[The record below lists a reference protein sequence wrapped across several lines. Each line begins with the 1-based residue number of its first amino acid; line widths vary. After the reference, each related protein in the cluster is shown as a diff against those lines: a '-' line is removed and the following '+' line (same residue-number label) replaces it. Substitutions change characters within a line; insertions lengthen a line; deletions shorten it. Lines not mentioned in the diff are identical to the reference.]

1 MIKFF
6 VDAYADMFEPELS
19 KNGMYLAPSKIKHKS
34 KMIEFSGYNAELRE
48 KLAKISLQDCAPE
61 PLTQDEWLE
70 FFNKE
75 AAEGNDILYFAPA
88 FRVLS
93 DNGEAII
100 NTFKTLQE
108 NYPNQKIMAIDTHT
122 VSRGISEIA
131 FNTKKVYEKSKN
143 LDTALEFA
151 NTIIEK
157 YVSLL
162 AVDSATNLKNSPV
175 FSTAMKNFTGATLNI
190 RPILCADTNCKF
202 RVLDKAKTFPLAV
215 SKLYSNT
222 KLNGLNIADYT
233 FSIVHYQAEK
243 EAKELY
249 DRFRKIVG
257 PSEIRLVEMSL
268 NNAILVGGK
277 CVGITFHS
285 RY

>member
-19 KNGMYLAPSKIKHKS
+19 KNGMFLAPSKIKYNDS
-34 KMIEFSGYNAELRE
+34 NIEFTGYTSEFQE
-48 KLAKISLQDCAPE
+48 KYPSIEISKCE
-61 PLTQDEWLE
+61 IVPLSTQDWID
-70 FFNKE
+70 FFDKE
-75 AAEGNDILYFAPA
+75 AVLGHEILYFAPA

-93 DNGEAII
+93 DKAEAIKSA
-100 NTFKTLQE
+100 FATLQS
-108 NYPNQKIMAIDTHT
+108 NYPNQKMIVIDTHT

-131 FNTKKVYEKSKN
+131 LNTKLVYQKSNELN
-143 LDTALEFA
+143 LALDFA
-151 NTIIEK
+151 NSIIEK

-162 AVDSATNLKNSPV
+162 AVDSATNMKSSPV
-175 FSTAMKNFTGATLNI
+175 FKDAMKNFTGATLNI

-202 RVLDKAKTFPLAV
+202 RVLDKAKTFSQAV
-215 SKLYSNT
+215 AKLYSNT

-233 FSIVHYQAEK
+233 FSIVHFDAEK
-243 EAKELY
+243 EATELY
-249 DRFRKIVG
+249 NRFRKIVG
-257 PSEIRLVEMSL
+257 PSEIRLIKMSL

-285 RY
+285 KY